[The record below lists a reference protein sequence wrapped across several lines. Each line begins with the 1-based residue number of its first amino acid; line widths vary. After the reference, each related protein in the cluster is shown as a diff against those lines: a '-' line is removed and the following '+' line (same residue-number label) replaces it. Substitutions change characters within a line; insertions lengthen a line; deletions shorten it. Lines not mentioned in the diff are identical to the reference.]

1 MSDGTAAPV
10 IQYGIMVSVD
20 PAGKLPTGKRSQ
32 PAKHVAAT
40 ARAGATKRN
49 NSRAAIPK
57 AANTA
62 SIIAA
67 SLLDLRW

>member
-1 MSDGTAAPV
+1 
-10 IQYGIMVSVD
+10 
-20 PAGKLPTGKRSQ
+20 
-32 PAKHVAAT
+32 VAAT